1 MQEECA
7 VLFWGGGRSYTKK
20 ETGPSGPLSA
30 TFRSPAPQPSL
41 PRARTKG
48 DAGRRA
54 PLPPRA
60 SDFQDAFHLG
70 PLQEL
75 DL

>member
-7 VLFWGGGRSYTKK
+7 VLFWGGGRNYTKK
-20 ETGPSGPLSA
+20 ETGPSSPLSA
-30 TFRSPAPQPSL
+30 TFRRPAPQPSL
-41 PRARTKG
+41 PLARTKG
-48 DAGRRA
+48 DAGRRGPF
-54 PLPPRA
+54 PLRA
-60 SDFQDAFHLG
+60 SDFQNAFHLG